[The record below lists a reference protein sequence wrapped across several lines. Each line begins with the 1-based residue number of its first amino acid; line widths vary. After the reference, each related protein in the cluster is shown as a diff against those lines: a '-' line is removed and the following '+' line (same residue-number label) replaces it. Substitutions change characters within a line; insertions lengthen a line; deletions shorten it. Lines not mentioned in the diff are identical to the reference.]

1 MTTEIEWRRRW
12 KPDLTSIPWQPLNID
27 GDVYLIKCKFTQNTY
42 ELLLTN
48 LKSFWHEELSENALK
63 KRVQKLNPSIE
74 ASVSRIL
81 DQIKNCLESQERGT
95 SITIGFK
102 DEEEENSKMVLK
114 INSQLAGLP
123 FCWNFLGKAADKEM
137 ASENL
142 IVPLMAMVGELTRR
156 QRELIKILQS
166 KDKEIDDYKSQG
178 GKTTRK
184 HIETQEFVE
193 TAFENTMLMS
203 KGFEEEVKS
212 FLVLIIAFDEL
223 QGFEE
228 ARIFDDSGQDLYR
241 QIMTKHS
248 WLHRQKNEEELP
260 VNDTSDEGRKPS
272 TGTSW
277 GSSRLPPSVAG
288 PKSMSPSQK
297 SPNKSPASSK
307 SNTPDTSPI
316 KDTELM
322 RRQALER
329 RLESDEAKKQE
340 KAKKKKKMAF

>member
-1 MTTEIEWRRRW
+1 MTEIEWRRRW

-27 GDVYLIKCKFTQNTY
+27 GDVYLIKCKFTQNSY

-48 LKSFWHEELSENALK
+48 LKSFWYEELSENALK

-81 DQIKNCLESQERGT
+81 DQIKNCLESQEKGT

-123 FCWNFLGKAADKEM
+123 FCWDFVGNSADKEM

-156 QRELIKILQS
+156 QRELIKILQN
-166 KDKEIDDYKSQG
+166 KDKEIEDYKSQG

-212 FLVLIIAFDEL
+212 FGSSA
-223 QGFEE
+223 
-228 ARIFDDSGQDLYR
+228 FDDSGQDLYR

-260 VNDTSDEGRKPS
+260 VNDTSDQGRKPS

-277 GSSRLPPSVAG
+277 GSSRLPPSVTG
-288 PKSMSPSQK
+288 PPSQK

-329 RLESDEAKKQE
+329 RLESDEAKKHE
-340 KAKKKKKMAF
+340 KTKKKKKMAF

>member
-1 MTTEIEWRRRW
+1 MTEIEWRRRW

-27 GDVYLIKCKFTQNTY
+27 GDVYLIKCKFTQNSY

-48 LKSFWHEELSENALK
+48 LKSFWYEELSENALK

-81 DQIKNCLESQERGT
+81 DQIKNCLESQEKGT

-123 FCWNFLGKAADKEM
+123 FCWNFVGNSADKEM

-156 QRELIKILQS
+156 QRELIKILQN
-166 KDKEIDDYKSQG
+166 KDKEIEDYKSQG

-212 FLVLIIAFDEL
+212 FGSSA
-223 QGFEE
+223 
-228 ARIFDDSGQDLYR
+228 FDDSGQDLYR

-260 VNDTSDEGRKPS
+260 VNDTSDQGRKPS

-277 GSSRLPPSVAG
+277 GSSRLPPSVTG
-288 PKSMSPSQK
+288 PPSQK

-329 RLESDEAKKQE
+329 RLESDEAKKHE
-340 KAKKKKKMAF
+340 KTKKKKKMAF

>member
-1 MTTEIEWRRRW
+1 MTEIEWRRRW

-27 GDVYLIKCKFTQNTY
+27 GDVYLIKCKFTQNSY

-48 LKSFWHEELSENALK
+48 LKSFWYEELSENALK

-81 DQIKNCLESQERGT
+81 DQIKNCLESQEKGT

-102 DEEEENSKMVLK
+102 DKEEENSKMVLK

-123 FCWNFLGKAADKEM
+123 FCWDFVGNSADKEM

-156 QRELIKILQS
+156 QRELIKILQN
-166 KDKEIDDYKSQG
+166 KDKEIEDYKSQG

-212 FLVLIIAFDEL
+212 FGSSA
-223 QGFEE
+223 
-228 ARIFDDSGQDLYR
+228 FDDSGQDLYR

-260 VNDTSDEGRKPS
+260 VNDTSDQGRKPS

-277 GSSRLPPSVAG
+277 GSSRLPPSVTG
-288 PKSMSPSQK
+288 PPSQK

-329 RLESDEAKKQE
+329 RLESDEAKKHE
-340 KAKKKKKMAF
+340 KTKKKKKMAF

>member
-1 MTTEIEWRRRW
+1 MTEIEWRRRW

-27 GDVYLIKCKFTQNTY
+27 GDVYLIKCKFTQNSY

-48 LKSFWHEELSENALK
+48 LKSFWYEELSENALK

-74 ASVSRIL
+74 ASVSTGQIL
-81 DQIKNCLESQERGT
+81 DQIKNCLET
-95 SITIGFK
+95 
-102 DEEEENSKMVLK
+102 
-114 INSQLAGLP
+114 
-123 FCWNFLGKAADKEM
+123 DKEM

-156 QRELIKILQS
+156 QRELIKILQN
-166 KDKEIDDYKSQG
+166 KDKEIEDYKSQG

-212 FLVLIIAFDEL
+212 FGSSA
-223 QGFEE
+223 
-228 ARIFDDSGQDLYR
+228 FDDSGQDLYR

-260 VNDTSDEGRKPS
+260 VNDTSDQGRKPS

-277 GSSRLPPSVAG
+277 GSSRLPPSVTG
-288 PKSMSPSQK
+288 PPSQK

-329 RLESDEAKKQE
+329 RLESDEAKKHE
-340 KAKKKKKMAF
+340 KTKKKKKMAF

>member
-1 MTTEIEWRRRW
+1 MTEIEWRRRW

-27 GDVYLIKCKFTQNTY
+27 GDVYLIKCKFTQNSY

-48 LKSFWHEELSENALK
+48 LKSFWYEELSENALK

-74 ASVSRIL
+74 ASVSTGQIL
-81 DQIKNCLESQERGT
+81 DQIKNCLET
-95 SITIGFK
+95 
-102 DEEEENSKMVLK
+102 
-114 INSQLAGLP
+114 
-123 FCWNFLGKAADKEM
+123 DKEM

-156 QRELIKILQS
+156 QRELIKILQN
-166 KDKEIDDYKSQG
+166 KDKEIEDYKSQG

-212 FLVLIIAFDEL
+212 FGSSA
-223 QGFEE
+223 
-228 ARIFDDSGQDLYR
+228 FDDSGQDLYR

-248 WLHRQKNEEELP
+248 WLHRQKNDTETESSSLDEEELP
-260 VNDTSDEGRKPS
+260 VNDTSDQGRKPS

-277 GSSRLPPSVAG
+277 GSSRLPPSVTG
-288 PKSMSPSQK
+288 PPSQK

-329 RLESDEAKKQE
+329 RLESDEAKKHE
-340 KAKKKKKMAF
+340 KTKKKKKMAF

>member
-27 GDVYLIKCKFTQNTY
+27 GYVYLIKCNFTQNSY

-102 DEEEENSKMVLK
+102 DEEENSKMVLK

-123 FCWNFLGKAADKEM
+123 FCWNFVGNAADKEM

-203 KGFEEEVKS
+203 KGFEEEVES
-212 FLVLIIAFDEL
+212 FGSSA
-223 QGFEE
+223 
-228 ARIFDDSGQDLYR
+228 FDDSGQDLYR

-248 WLHRQKNEEELP
+248 WLHRQKNDTETESSSLDEEELP

>member
-1 MTTEIEWRRRW
+1 
-12 KPDLTSIPWQPLNID
+12 
-27 GDVYLIKCKFTQNTY
+27 
-42 ELLLTN
+42 
-48 LKSFWHEELSENALK
+48 
-63 KRVQKLNPSIE
+63 
-74 ASVSRIL
+74 
-81 DQIKNCLESQERGT
+81 
-95 SITIGFK
+95 
-102 DEEEENSKMVLK
+102 MVLK

-123 FCWNFLGKAADKEM
+123 FCWNFVGNSADKEM

-156 QRELIKILQS
+156 QRELIKILQN
-166 KDKEIDDYKSQG
+166 KDKEIEDYKSQG

-212 FLVLIIAFDEL
+212 FGSSA
-223 QGFEE
+223 
-228 ARIFDDSGQDLYR
+228 FDDSGQDLYR

-260 VNDTSDEGRKPS
+260 VNDTSDQGRKPS

-277 GSSRLPPSVAG
+277 GSSRLPPSVTG
-288 PKSMSPSQK
+288 PPSQK

-329 RLESDEAKKQE
+329 RLESDEAKKHE
-340 KAKKKKKMAF
+340 KTKKKKKMAF